1 MRNEMIDQRDY
12 SSTQSSD
19 FLTEVSNF
27 PSDKIC
33 AWLFAVIQS
42 AMDGVVIIDAT
53 RHIVLLNREAE
64 RMFGYTAKELLG
76 KPLDMLV
83 ATRTRHEHG
92 LTMARFF
99 AANSIKKEIAST
111 GFQMEGMRA
120 SGEEFSIKTVVTRV
134 RVRGEIFLAVILRE
148 AVHSDPATLKRAAA
162 PLHSRRRAASSQQAN
177 EVEKRRI
184 SRELY
189 DDLGQRLSVL
199 KLDMDWLETRMP
211 NSDKLSPTRIAQMQ
225 VLLDNIIIRTK
236 SIASSLR
243 PPLLDD
249 FGLLAAVKWV
259 AENFQKRTAIA
270 CKVESHGMTI
280 KPGDAIES
288 AIFRVVQEG
297 LLNIERHAHARH
309 VNIILWHTN
318 NRLDVI
324 IEDNGIGMPIGSE
337 NKIGCFGLIAMQE
350 RIYNLGGSINI
361 SNIDPQGVSIHASV
375 PVELFSYPVS
385 AS

>member
-1 MRNEMIDQRDY
+1 MRNEMMDQRDY
-12 SSTQSSD
+12 SSTQASY
-19 FLTEVSNF
+19 FLTEV
-27 PSDKIC
+27 PSDKIS
-33 AWLFAVIQS
+33 AWLFAIIQS
-42 AMDGVVIIDAT
+42 AMDGVIIIDAI
-53 RHIVLLNREAE
+53 RRIVLLNREAE

-76 KPLDMLV
+76 QPLDMLL
-83 ATRTRHEHG
+83 ASQCGQEHS
-92 LTMARFF
+92 LSMARLY
-99 AANSIKKEIAST
+99 AANSNINGIESSKLELD
-111 GFQMEGMRA
+111 GVRA
-120 SGEEFSIKTVVTRV
+120 NGEEFPIKTAVSRV
-134 RVRGEIFLAVILRE
+134 RVRGELFLAVILRE
-148 AVHSDPATLKRAAA
+148 STHAEHATHKPGTT
-162 PLHSRRRAASSQQAN
+162 PLHSRRRAVSSQQAN
-177 EVEKRRI
+177 EVEKRRV

-199 KLDMDWLETRMP
+199 KLDMDWLETRVP
-211 NSDKLSPTRIAQMQ
+211 NTDKLSPTRIAQMQ
-225 VLLDNIIIRTK
+225 GLLDNIIIRTK

-270 CKVESHGMTI
+270 CKVESHGMTV

-297 LLNIERHAHARH
+297 LLNIERHAQARH
-309 VNIILWHTN
+309 VNLILWHTN

-337 NKIGCFGLIAMQE
+337 NKTGCFGLIAMQE

-361 SNIDPQGVSIHASV
+361 SNIDPQGVGIHASI
-375 PVELFSYPVS
+375 PVEILPFPGS